1 MAKRQL
7 ELVLDAQAILGEG
20 PLWDTQDQ
28 CLWWI
33 DIEPGIVH
41 RYDPALGRDDTCQA
55 GQRVGTIVRRA
66 SGGIVL
72 ALETGIAACDWP
84 IGPLQMLAS
93 PEAGI
98 ANHRF
103 NDGKCDPSG
112 RFWAGTLNYANEDL
126 PEGTLYRLD
135 HDLGISSQLAG
146 ICVSNGIVWTSDRRT
161 MYYIDSP
168 TRRVDAFDYDDA
180 SGTIGNRRTAIALPE
195 GMGYPDGMTID
206 AEDNIWVALWS
217 GWGVVRF
224 NPRTGELLEKIEVP
238 ASQVTACALGGPEL
252 KDLYVTTARRG
263 LDPLALTDQPL
274 AGGLF
279 RARVDVPGTP
289 SIAFRG

>member
-1 MAKRQL
+1 MVSRQL

-20 PLWDTQDQ
+20 PLWDVQDQ

-33 DIEPGIVH
+33 DIEAGIVH
-41 RYDPALGRDDTCQA
+41 RYDPAQNRDDA
-55 GQRVGTIVRRA
+55 RKVGQRIGTIVRRA
-66 SGGIVL
+66 SGGVVL
-72 ALETGIAACDWP
+72 ALETGIAAWEWP
-84 IGPLQMLAS
+84 DGPLQMLAS

-135 HDLGISSQLAG
+135 YDLGISSQLDG

-168 TRRVDAFDYDDA
+168 TRRIDAFDYDDA
-180 SGTIGNRRTAIALPE
+180 TGTIAGRRTAIALPE

-206 AEDNIWVALWS
+206 AEDNLWVALWS

-224 NPRTGELLEKIEVP
+224 DPRSGELLERIEVP

-252 KDLYVTTARRG
+252 KDLYITTARRG
-263 LDPLALTDQPL
+263 LDPVALADQPL

-279 RARVDVPGTP
+279 LARVDIPGTP
-289 SIAFRG
+289 SVPFRG